1 MFHSNHSAPSV
12 LPSLKTEVV
21 FTPLLKLTKSEI
33 KILRASW
40 KFNASNKSKHRDV
53 IMANDKSISANGT
66 NSNNRKYN
74 KKNSREAGQTGASV
88 FGSNYFWIEVYE
100 DLIHRNPEI
109 QHFLPS
115 IKHQTVQFA
124 SIMLTA
130 VENLENLSN
139 LQLFLQR
146 LGRMHMR
153 VFNVKNDY
161 FQQMGESLLAVL
173 MKRVPD
179 LPTVQLWMRLYCFLA
194 NSMMNA
200 VADDFTLSENSVRSS
215 NPTIYVSEEYERRH
229 SSISAQEIEQS
240 SHLAQQDNERD
251 SQETIAEEDEDE
263 TGNGHGKRS
272 ANNEQQD
279 ILFNLDPRI
288 AHTTQIKKKRSSVLE
303 MTLPK
308 YSRSPSTNQLNRIR
322 SNRSTSAASIASESS
337 GVDPLDRE
345 STFNENDI
353 ISMESSNNYSRSRE
367 NLVGRRS
374 RNGSTNPNGSVSR
387 QGSIPYIS
395 DVPHAQSAE
404 ILHSNDIEEEKDK
417 KDDVGSID
425 EDEDD
430 IGDDSQTLTSNG
442 DADSDTSSVF
452 QAAAKR
458 RTLNPLA
465 STVMKS
471 RSRDY
476 VAGATGVGLGKQKTS
491 GGGLGFKMF
500 HRFRSGGDS

>member
-1 MFHSNHSAPSV
+1 M
-12 LPSLKTEVV
+12 
-21 FTPLLKLTKSEI
+21 
-33 KILRASW
+33 
-40 KFNASNKSKHRDV
+40 
-53 IMANDKSISANGT
+53 
-66 NSNNRKYN
+66 
-74 KKNSREAGQTGASV
+74 
-88 FGSNYFWIEVYE
+88 
-100 DLIHRNPEI
+100 
-109 QHFLPS
+109 
-115 IKHQTVQFA
+115 TVQFA

-161 FQQMGESLLAVL
+161 FEQMGESLLVVL

-200 VADDFTLSENSVRSS
+200 ISDDFTLSEDSVRSS
-215 NPTIYVSEEYERRH
+215 NPTIYVSEAYERRH
-229 SSISAQEIEQS
+229 SSVSAQEIEQP
-240 SHLAQQDNERD
+240 SHSAQQDNERD

-263 TGNGHGKRS
+263 LENGKRS
-272 ANNEQQD
+272 GTHEE

-288 AHTTQIKKKRSSVLE
+288 AHTTQIKKKRGSVLE

-308 YSRSPSTNQLNRIR
+308 YSRSGSVNQLNRIR

-337 GVDPLDRE
+337 GIDPLDRE
-345 STFNENDI
+345 STFNESDI
-353 ISMESSNNYSRSRE
+353 ISMGSNNNYSRSRE

-374 RNGSTNPNGSVSR
+374 RNGSTNPNGSASR
-387 QGSIPYIS
+387 QGSYPHIS

-404 ILHSNDIEEEKDK
+404 VLHANDIQEEKEKEK
-417 KDDVGSID
+417 KDDSGSAH

-430 IGDDSQTLTSNG
+430 IGADTQTLTSNG
-442 DADSDTSSVF
+442 DDGDTASVM
-452 QAAAKR
+452 AAAKR

-491 GGGLGFKMF
+491 GGLGFKMF
-500 HRFRSGGDS
+500 HRFRTGSES